1 MIRRDSIELY
11 AGSSQGLLACQ
22 QAASVLALVAILSAP
37 AEPLWM
43 ITTLLA
49 LGAVH
54 CTCNRI
60 TRDHARLTL
69 HANGQAVMHL
79 VDGAV
84 PARLCGEGWISRWC
98 CVMMLEELLSGR
110 RFPCL
115 IFRSRNSPDDYRRLL
130 VSLRMGQANT
140 RTAGR

>member
-49 LGAVH
+49 L
-54 CTCNRI
+54 
-60 TRDHARLTL
+60 
-69 HANGQAVMHL
+69 
-79 VDGAV
+79 GAV